1 MILKGTQCLH
11 GPSAF
16 EIADRGQEIA
26 DRDQEKVADRD
37 QEKVADRGVMT
48 F

>member
-1 MILKGTQCLH
+1 VVLTGTQCLH

-26 DRDQEKVADRD
+26 DRGQEKVADRS
-37 QEKVADRGVMT
+37 VMT
-48 F
+48 FLRHF